1 MALDIELIEKHD
13 QKSILQVYYANYLT
27 NVKGL
32 SPSTVAH
39 YFDALNNISRRL
51 KEKGLITNDIY
62 EVLDV
67 DTLEKLKDVLL
78 SDPDFVDLNRR
89 GNSMYSAGL
98 NNYIKFAKGE
108 DFATVKEK
116 INYLDIPVPKV
127 PSTSAERTQWKRS
140 SILRTQAIEYAGYEC
155 EINACHESFVAEKT
169 KKPYMEG
176 HHTLPMSLQDNFD
189 VSLDIYANIVCL
201 CPVCHRRIHYGL
213 KCDRKEMVDRIY
225 DNRADRLAN
234 SGIILSRQE
243 FEAKVFS
250 E

>member
-155 EINACHESFVAEKT
+155 EINACHA
-169 KKPYMEG
+169 
-176 HHTLPMSLQDNFD
+176 
-189 VSLDIYANIVCL
+189 
-201 CPVCHRRIHYGL
+201 
-213 KCDRKEMVDRIY
+213 
-225 DNRADRLAN
+225 
-234 SGIILSRQE
+234 
-243 FEAKVFS
+243 
-250 E
+250 